1 MITNNLFQIL
11 SLFFAINIILCSFL
25 VILSRNPIYSIFFLI
40 LVFLNTTAFLILIG
54 AEFIALLLLIVYVG
68 AIAVLFL
75 FVVMMLNVKL
85 LEINEPYW
93 KYSFIS
99 FLIIMIFFF
108 QIFEI
113 LAGYFNCPDYSII
126 DFHVNSH
133 YSYIKNLTDWSVL
146 NFSTNNVKTL
156 GNALF
161 VNFCYSFVLISVLLL
176 LAMISAIILTLNY
189 TLKSKKQLIFRQI
202 TRSLNDSV
210 VHYYPVK

>member
-25 VILSRNPIYSIFFLI
+25 VILSKNPIYSIFFLI

-99 FLIIMIFFF
+99 FLIIVIFFL
-108 QIFEI
+108 QIFKI
-113 LAGYFNCPDYSII
+113 LMGYFNFPDYSALV
-126 DFHVNSH
+126 FHVNNH
-133 YSYIKNLTDWSVL
+133 YFYTKNFKDWSVL
-146 NFSTNNVKTL
+146 NFSANNVNTL

-161 VNFCYSFVLISVLLL
+161 VHFCYSFVLISVLLL

-189 TLKSKKQLIFRQI
+189 TLKSKKQLIFRQVM
-202 TRSLNDSV
+202 RSLNDSV
-210 VHYYPVK
+210 TRYYPIK